1 MATYT
6 IIRFVFCDQT
16 GSNLKSYN
24 CACSIFTVVTGTQLM
39 EKVLLKIAKQWIAGN
54 TIDDALASAKNAYQS
69 GRHAIIN
76 KLGEYHTSKKQ
87 INSTIDEYQ
96 RIVNSF
102 RRWKIRGAISVKPTQ
117 IGLTI
122 SQKECY
128 RNFEKIIQEARNA
141 HVFVWLDMESTEH
154 TDETIEIYNAFFSK
168 YERLGIALQANL
180 KRTEDDL
187 IDLLRIGAKIRLVKG
202 AYRENASISFKSKE
216 DVDKNY
222 VKLMRMLFKKGN
234 EFAIASHDG
243 KIIKKA
249 ENMSKKYPKKFEF
262 QMLKG
267 IRDELKPK
275 LIKKKF
281 VVSDYIPYGVN
292 WLPYSFRR
300 IKERKRNILLLGSS
314 FIQSQR
320 V

>member
-1 MATYT
+1 MVSG
-6 IIRFVFCDQT
+6 I
-16 GSNLKSYN
+16 
-24 CACSIFTVVTGTQLM
+24 QLM
-39 EKVLLKIAKQWIAGN
+39 EKVLFKVAKQWIAGD
-54 TIDDALASAKNAYQS
+54 TIDDALTSAKNAYQS
-69 GRHAIIN
+69 ERHAIIN

-87 INSTIDEYQ
+87 IKSTVDEYQ
-96 RIVNSF
+96 KIVNSF
-102 RRWKIRGAISVKPTQ
+102 RKWKVRGAISIKPTQ
-117 IGLTI
+117 IGLSI

-128 RNFEKIIQEARNA
+128 RNFEKIIQKARDS
-141 HVFVWLDMESTEH
+141 HVFVWLDMESADH

-180 KRTEDDL
+180 KRTEDDVNN
-187 IDLLRIGAKIRLVKG
+187 LLRIGAKIRLVKG
-202 AYRENASISFKSKE
+202 AYREKANISFKSKE

-222 VKLMRMLFKKGN
+222 LKLMKILFKKGN

-243 KIIKKA
+243 KIIQKA
-249 ENMSKKYPKKFEF
+249 VNLSKKHPKKFEF

-267 IRDELKPK
+267 IRDELKVK
-275 LIKKKF
+275 LVKKKF
-281 VVSDYIPYGVN
+281 IVSDYIPYGIN

-314 FIQSQR
+314 LIQSQR

>member
-1 MATYT
+1 
-6 IIRFVFCDQT
+6 
-16 GSNLKSYN
+16 
-24 CACSIFTVVTGTQLM
+24 M
-39 EKVLLKIAKQWIAGN
+39 EKVLFKIAKQWIAGN
-54 TIDDALASAKNAYQS
+54 TIDDALTSAKNAYQS
-69 GRHAIIN
+69 GRHAIVN

-87 INSTIDEYQ
+87 ITTTVNEYQ
-96 RIVNSF
+96 KIINSF
-102 RRWKIRGAISVKPTQ
+102 RKWKIRGAVSVKPTQ
-117 IGLTI
+117 VGLSI

-128 RNFEKIIQEARNA
+128 RNFEKIILNARNA
-141 HVFVWLDMESTEH
+141 HVFVWIDMESSEH
-154 TDETIEIYNAFFSK
+154 TDETIEIYNKFFSK

-202 AYRENASISFKSKE
+202 AYREKSSIAFKSKE

-234 EFAIASHDG
+234 EFGIATHDG

-249 ENMSKKYPKKFEF
+249 ENLSKKYPKKFEF

-292 WLPYSFRR
+292 WLPYSIRR

-314 FIQSQR
+314 LLQSQR

>member
-1 MATYT
+1 
-6 IIRFVFCDQT
+6 
-16 GSNLKSYN
+16 
-24 CACSIFTVVTGTQLM
+24 M
-39 EKVLLKIAKQWIAGN
+39 EKVLFKIAKQWIAGN
-54 TIDDALASAKNAYQS
+54 TVDDALVSAKNAYQS

-87 INSTIDEYQ
+87 IASTIDEYQ

-102 RRWKIRGAISVKPTQ
+102 KRWNIQGAISVKPTQ
-117 IGLTI
+117 VGLSI

-128 RNFEKIIQEARNA
+128 RNFEKIIQKARNA

-168 YERLGIALQANL
+168 YERLGIALQTNL

-222 VKLMRMLFKKGN
+222 VKLMRILFKKGN

-243 KIIKKA
+243 KIIQKA

-267 IRDELKPK
+267 IRDELKPR

-314 FIQSQR
+314 LIQSQR

>member
-1 MATYT
+1 MTE
-6 IIRFVFCDQT
+6 
-16 GSNLKSYN
+16 LKSYN
-24 CACSIFTVVTGTQLM
+24 YLQRIFTVGTGTQLM
-39 EKVLLKIAKQWIAGN
+39 EKVLFKIAKQWIAGN
-54 TIDDALASAKNAYQS
+54 TIDDALVSAKNAYQL

-87 INSTIDEYQ
+87 INADMEEYKKIID
-96 RIVNSF
+96 SF
-102 RRWKIRGAISVKPTQ
+102 RKWNIRGAISVKPTQ
-117 IGLTI
+117 IGLSI

-128 RNFEKIIQEARNA
+128 HNFEKIIQKACNA
-141 HVFVWLDMESTEH
+141 HVFVWLDMESAEH
-154 TDETIEIYNAFFSK
+154 TDETIEIYSTFFSK

-187 IDLLRIGAKIRLVKG
+187 NDLLQMGAKIRLVKG
-202 AYRENASISFKSKE
+202 AYREKASISFKSKE

-222 VKLMRMLFKKGN
+222 LKLMKTLFKKGN
-234 EFAIASHDG
+234 EFAIATHDE
-243 KIIKKA
+243 KIIRKA
-249 ENMSKKYPKKFEF
+249 ENLSKKYPKKFEF

-267 IRDELKPK
+267 IREELKPK
-275 LIKKKF
+275 LIKKKL
-281 VVSDYIPYGVN
+281 VVSDYIPYGIN

-314 FIQSQR
+314 LIQSQR